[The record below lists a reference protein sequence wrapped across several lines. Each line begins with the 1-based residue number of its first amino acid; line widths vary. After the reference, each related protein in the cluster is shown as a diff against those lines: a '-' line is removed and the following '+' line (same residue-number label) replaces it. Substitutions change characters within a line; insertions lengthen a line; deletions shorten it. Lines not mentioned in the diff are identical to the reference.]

1 MILLFLLSYAATTCK
16 NYLYSSTTHEG
27 IEDPDRTSELQEAA
41 FSGPLVPHAFS
52 KPCTSHLGDQQD
64 SPTYIVPDTAT
75 QGGSDYP
82 IPRAAFLTQAALLP
96 EALPDSSLAFWLS

>member
-16 NYLYSSTTHEG
+16 NYLYSLTTHKG
-27 IEDPDRTSELQEAA
+27 SEDPDRTSELQE
-41 FSGPLVPHAFS
+41 VPHAFS
-52 KPCTSHLGDQQD
+52 KPYTSHLGDQQD

-75 QGGSDYP
+75 QRGSDYP
-82 IPRAAFLTQAALLP
+82 TPRAAFLTQAALLP